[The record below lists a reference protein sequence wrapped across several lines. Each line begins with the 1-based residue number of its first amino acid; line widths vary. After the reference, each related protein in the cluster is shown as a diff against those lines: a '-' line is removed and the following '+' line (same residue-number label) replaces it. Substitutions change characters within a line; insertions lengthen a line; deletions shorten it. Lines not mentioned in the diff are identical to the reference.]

1 MAHNHFASGEWNVIC
16 DVCNKKIKS
25 GEAKQRWDGFIVC
38 PDDFE
43 TRHPQDFVIAKQDKF
58 TVPFSRPVPELIFTD
73 VVYACTSE
81 GKSAIA
87 SLAVAGCSITGT
99 S

>member
-1 MAHNHFASGEWNVIC
+1 MAHNHFASGEWNIIC

-43 TRHPQDFVIAKQDKF
+43 TRHPQDFVMAKQDQI
-58 TVPFSRPVPELIFTD
+58 TVPFSRPRQPDIFVFVPDTTYWD
-73 VVYACTSE
+73 VTYTVSGYIDGDVS
-81 GKSAIA
+81 
-87 SLAVAGCSITGT
+87 
-99 S
+99 